1 MISQEATA
9 LLTDVTTHH
18 IEGIAREGNKP
29 FNMPLITQVDGNLWQ
44 GGCIGGVRL
53 PDDFEFVVSL
63 YPWEQYELGPNT
75 VRLEVRLY
83 DSAEIPDAR
92 QLYDIARII
101 NAFRAKGKT
110 LVHCQAGLNRSA
122 LTTGLALILDGMQ
135 PAQAIAL
142 LREKRSDAV
151 LCNKAF
157 EGWLL
162 AVPESNLA
170 DPELRDRA
178 EKILS

>member
-1 MISQEATA
+1 VTNDASG

-18 IEGIAREGNKP
+18 IEGIAREGNMP
-29 FNMPLITQVDGNLWQ
+29 FNVPLITHVGGNLWQ

-63 YPWEQYELGPNT
+63 YPWEQYEIGPNT
-75 VRLEVRLY
+75 VRLEVKLY
-83 DSAEIPDAR
+83 DSETIPDER
-92 QLYDIARII
+92 QLHDIARII

-122 LTTGLALILDGMQ
+122 LTTGLALILDGMS
-135 PAQAIAL
+135 PSRAIAL
-142 LREKRSDAV
+142 LRERRCNAV

-157 EGWLL
+157 ETWLL
-162 AVPESNLA
+162 S
-170 DPELRDRA
+170 RA
-178 EKILS
+178 